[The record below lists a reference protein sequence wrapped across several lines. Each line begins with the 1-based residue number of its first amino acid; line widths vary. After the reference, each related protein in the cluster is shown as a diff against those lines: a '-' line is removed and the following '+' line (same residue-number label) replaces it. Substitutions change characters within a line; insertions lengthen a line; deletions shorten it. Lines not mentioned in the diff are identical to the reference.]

1 MSVSDENKDSSFKV
15 ITSVANTMIGSSMI
29 IFPILFIKDG
39 LISSLIAMCLVC
51 VIQYSTCRLL
61 VLHNRPD

>member
-1 MSVSDENKDSSFKV
+1 MIQGTDSSFKV

-39 LISSLIAMCLVC
+39 LFSSLIAMCLVC
-51 VIQYSTCRLL
+51 VVQYATCRLL
-61 VLHNRPD
+61 V